1 MFTLNAKSII
11 GYAALLIALA
21 ACSNID
27 DKPLSE
33 IGGASEETDEIAN
46 QDTSTTN
53 QDSSQKTTYIKKT
66 IYFRT
71 SAAKNNFF
79 STNRDEIS
87 MSASQPFDMA
97 MMYELDSTNLTET
110 GNAVLSINSY
120 RASWNP
126 YATYEF
132 QFDSIPFKS
141 PYVIIELGYR
151 KSYSGITTR
160 RAMIDLRDAGNI
172 YINTLTNFVS
182 YRMNDESLDSMDFAS
197 KKRTVE
203 AELLE
208 ALGVYDT
215 FSDFDKQKT
224 FNDSNL
230 VFIENAF
237 SQIVKK
243 DVENNLISSFS
254 EFGTFERGKY
264 TLLDTLLKYTTNI
277 DKINLEIINHAG
289 EPWASAFQEDQKLN
303 QFYIN
308 LIAAMHKAGQC
319 TNAEEGKMVELNKE
333 NLNVI
338 CRSGS
343 WKIIIKPIPHSFDS
357 IVDPRDGNVYK
368 TVTIDMDG
376 TTQTWM
382 AEDLAYA
389 AEGSH
394 CSRELFLDYEDDPFY
409 CKYYGREYTL
419 QTALGI
425 DSSFYRP
432 PNFDE
437 CTEFKAAYCY
447 QSCADSIHD
456 FLDSVNSIHDFL
468 DSVRNSMSFEEFAD
482 IAYAPEYDFYRL
494 HDKCMSECT
503 PVSDTA
509 AFMSAC
515 EGDER
520 KIDWEKLQ
528 NVTDKTKMQGIC
540 PDGWRIP
547 STKEWNKWIE
557 LFEKNYD
564 FAYPKHDNGVHIV
577 FFSTFGDPSGFGIRP
592 IALPEP
598 YYGKDDYDFRPFYA
612 DDPYVSFTAW
622 PSNGTDGMSTVA
634 SIPADKEVSS
644 YSFDISWPGVFLAVE
659 GIPEESDRFH
669 VRCIKND

>member
-1 MFTLNAKSII
+1 MLTLNKKSII
-11 GYAALLIALA
+11 GCVALLMALA
-21 ACSNID
+21 ACSNTD

-33 IGGASEETDEIAN
+33 IGGASEETDYIAN
-46 QDTSTTN
+46 QDTSTTD
-53 QDSSQKTTYIKKT
+53 QDTSQETTYIKKT

-79 STNRDEIS
+79 SSNRDEIS

-97 MMYELDSTNLTET
+97 MMYELDSTNLIET

-120 RASWNP
+120 RTSGDSYSA
-126 YATYEF
+126 YEF

-160 RAMIDLRDAGNI
+160 RAMVDLRDAGSF
-172 YINTLTNFVS
+172 YINTLTDFVS
-182 YRMNDESLDSMDFAS
+182 YRMNDESLDSMDFAN

-243 DVENNLISSFS
+243 DEENELISSFL
-254 EFGTFERGKY
+254 EHGTFEGVTY
-264 TLLDTLLKYTTNI
+264 VLLDTLLKYITNI
-277 DKINLEIINHAG
+277 EKINLDIVNRSG
-289 EPWASAFQEDQKLN
+289 DPWASDFYEQQKLS

-308 LIAAMHKAGQC
+308 LVAAMHKAGQC
-319 TNAEEGKMVELNKE
+319 TNAEEGKMVELEKK
-333 NLNVI
+333 NLSVI

-343 WKIIIKPIPHSFDS
+343 WKIFIKPIPHSFDS

-389 AEGSH
+389 ADGSH
-394 CSRELFLDYEDDPFY
+394 CSRELFEPYDKDPFY

-447 QSCADSIHD
+447 HSCAD
-456 FLDSVNSIHDFL
+456 SIHDFL
-468 DSVRNSMSFEEFAD
+468 DSVRNSMSFKEFSD
-482 IAYAPEYDFYRL
+482 IEYTPEYDFYRL

-515 EGDER
+515 ESNER

-540 PDGWRIP
+540 PEGWRIP

-564 FAYPKHDNGVHIV
+564 FAYPEHDNDVHIV
-577 FFSTFGDPSGFGIRP
+577 FFSTFGDPSGFGMRTIVFP
-592 IALPEP
+592 KP
-598 YYGKDDYDFRPFYA
+598 YYATDEDYRAYADPFYPH
-612 DDPYVSFTAW
+612 DPYVSFTAW
-622 PSNGTDGMSTVA
+622 PSQGADGMSSVWSYTA
-634 SIPADKEVSS
+634 NKNVSA
-644 YSFDISWPGVFLAVE
+644 YSFDISWPGTLLMVG
-659 GIPEESDRFH
+659 GIPESRDSFH
-669 VRCIKND
+669 VRCIKIE

>member
-1 MFTLNAKSII
+1 MFIKNKV
-11 GYAALLIALA
+11 LILFCAILPWA
-21 ACSNID
+21 MVACSND
-27 DKPLSE
+27 ESKPLSE
-33 IGGASEETDEIAN
+33 LGGASEETEIIAD
-46 QDTSTTN
+46 QDTSTTD
-53 QDSSQKTTYIKKT
+53 QDTSQETTYIKKT

-79 STNRDEIS
+79 SSNRDEIS

-97 MMYELDSTNLTET
+97 MIYELDSTYLNET
-110 GNAVLSINSY
+110 GNAVLSINPY
-120 RASWNP
+120 RTSMDP
-126 YATYEF
+126 YAAYQF

-141 PYVIIELGYR
+141 PYVLIELGYR
-151 KSYSGITTR
+151 KSFSGITTK
-160 RAMIDLRDAGNI
+160 RAMVDLRDSGSI
-172 YINTLTNFVS
+172 YINTLTDFVS

-264 TLLDTLLKYTTNI
+264 TLLDTLLKYITNI
-277 DKINLEIINHAG
+277 EKINLDIVNRSG
-289 EPWASAFQEDQKLN
+289 DPWASAFQEDQRLN

-447 QSCADSIHD
+447 HSCAD
-456 FLDSVNSIHDFL
+456 SIHDFL
-468 DSVRNSMSFEEFAD
+468 DSVRNSMSFKEFSD
-482 IAYAPEYDFYRL
+482 IEYTPEYDFYKL
-494 HDKCMSECT
+494 HDKCTFECNSI
-503 PVSDTA
+503 SDTV

-515 EGDER
+515 ESDER
-520 KIDWEKLQ
+520 KIDWDRVKD
-528 NVTDKTKMQGIC
+528 VTDTTKMQGIC

-547 STKEWNKWIE
+547 STKDWKKWIE

-564 FAYPKHDNGVHIV
+564 FRYPENDNDNHLI

-592 IALPEP
+592 VVLPMPLYATEEEHRP
-598 YYGKDDYDFRPFYA
+598 YLKPFVSKDPH
-612 DDPYVSFTAW
+612 VSFTAW
-622 PSNGTDGMSTVA
+622 PSQGTDEMSSVWSYTA
-634 SIPADKEVSS
+634 NKNVSA
-644 YSFDISWPGVFLAVE
+644 YSFDISWPGIFLAVG
-659 GIPEESDRFH
+659 GIPEEGDRFH